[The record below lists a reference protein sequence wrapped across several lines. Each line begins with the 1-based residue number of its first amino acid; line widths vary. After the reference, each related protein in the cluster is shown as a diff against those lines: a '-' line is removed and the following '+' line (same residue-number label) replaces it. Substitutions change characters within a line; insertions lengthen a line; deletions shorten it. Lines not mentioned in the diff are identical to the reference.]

1 MNHRFRQIDNEDPIN
16 GEVRMIIKRLIV
28 LMVTAL
34 SLAISSASALEGDAE
49 AGKQAA
55 ATCVACH
62 QANGGGMNIAGGESW
77 PALAGLD
84 ANYLYKQLQDIKSG
98 QRNSPSMT
106 AFANMLSD
114 QQKKDV
120 AVYYSQLPAVQG
132 NGGEKATKEELAHG
146 EKLALSGDWDRYI
159 VPCKSCHGPDNQGAG
174 ANFPGIAGQHA
185 GYIEDQLRA
194 WKSGK
199 RNNDPQN
206 LMLAIAERMNDKDIR
221 AVAAWLSRQPAQ

>member
-28 LMVTAL
+28 LMATAL

-55 ATCVACH
+55 VTCVACH
-62 QANGGGMNIAGGESW
+62 HANGGGMNIAGGESW

-114 QQKKDV
+114 QQKKEFACNRV
-120 AVYYSQLPAVQG
+120 RLPRFRGNAVRMEPKD
-132 NGGEKATKEELAHG
+132 NLAM
-146 EKLALSGDWDRYI
+146 R
-159 VPCKSCHGPDNQGAG
+159 
-174 ANFPGIAGQHA
+174 
-185 GYIEDQLRA
+185 
-194 WKSGK
+194 
-199 RNNDPQN
+199 
-206 LMLAIAERMNDKDIR
+206 
-221 AVAAWLSRQPAQ
+221 